1 MAYIWHTFWYTN
13 WYTKRKILHKMNKM
27 KIIEHKILKD
37 IKIKTQYG
45 VWLITY
51 KPEIEL
57 VRQMPRVRSPSS
69 APKSQPLKIAYFID
83 VFKGFLFLKFPTS
96 FPQKKHLLSNL
107 GATAVKKFNEKRPKI
122 DQLNFRS
129 KSL

>member
-1 MAYIWHTFWYTN
+1 MAYNWHTFWYTN

-57 VRQMPRVRSPSS
+57 VRWRSRVRFPLS
-69 APKSQPLKIAYFID
+69 APKKQALFACFFI
-83 VFKGFLFLKFPTS
+83 S
-96 FPQKKHLLSNL
+96 
-107 GATAVKKFNEKRPKI
+107 
-122 DQLNFRS
+122 
-129 KSL
+129 